1 MNVRPLEPR
10 DLSAWTAL
18 RIALWPDEDA
28 ADLAIE
34 ASSQFSGRPV
44 APIVFV
50 CEETSGRIVGMIEA
64 DIRSTAEGCL
74 TSPVPYIEGWY
85 VLPDARTLG
94 VGRALVEAVEEWA
107 RERGYM
113 EIASDAQ
120 IENDVSRAA
129 HGALGY
135 EETARIV
142 CFRKTLG

>member
-10 DLSAWTAL
+10 DLPAWTAL
-18 RIALWPDEDA
+18 RVALWPDEDA

-74 TSPVPYIEGWY
+74 TSPLPYIEGWY

-94 VGRALVEAVEEWA
+94 VGRALVEAVENWA
-107 RERGYM
+107 RERGYA
-113 EIASDAQ
+113 EIASDAL

-135 EETARIV
+135 EETARII